1 MKPLQLYTYWRSS
14 AAFRARIA
22 LNLKGLQWEAIPK
35 HLVRDGG
42 EQRRPD
48 YLAVHPQGLVPALVD
63 GGFVV
68 PQSLAICEYLEE
80 IHPEPRLLPGSAR
93 DRATVRGMALAVACD
108 IHPLNN
114 LSPLQYLRR
123 EFQAGDAAISRW
135 VAHWITRG
143 FTALESWV
151 GAWAGGQPA
160 PAQRYCYGGQATL
173 ADVCLLPQMFNARR
187 YSVDVSPFPRL
198 VAIATHLETIAA
210 FARARPEEQEDA
222 E

>member
-22 LNLKGLQWEAIPK
+22 LNLKGLAWEAIPK
-35 HLVRDGG
+35 HLMRAGG
-42 EQRRPD
+42 EQRQPD

-63 GGFVV
+63 DGFVV
-68 PQSLAICEYLEE
+68 PQSLAICKYLEE

-114 LSPLQYLRR
+114 LSTLQYLHR
-123 EFQAGDAAISRW
+123 ELHVDDAAISRW
-135 VAHWITRG
+135 VTHWITRG
-143 FTALESWV
+143 FTALERWV
-151 GAWAGGQPA
+151 ASCSGSQPA
-160 PAQRYCYGGQATL
+160 ATQRYCYGDQPTL

-187 YSVDVSPFPRL
+187 YSVDGSAFPRL
-198 VAIATHLETIAA
+198 VAIATYLETLPA
-210 FARARPEEQEDA
+210 FAKARPQEQADA